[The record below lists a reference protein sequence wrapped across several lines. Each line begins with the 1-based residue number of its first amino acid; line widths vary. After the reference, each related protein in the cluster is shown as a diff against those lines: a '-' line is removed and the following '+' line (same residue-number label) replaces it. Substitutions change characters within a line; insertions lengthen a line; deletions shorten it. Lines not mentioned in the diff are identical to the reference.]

1 MQKIHGGSGITH
13 GTMRGKGGPK
23 PRVYANHGGT
33 DLPQGKVHDG
43 VQPRQ
48 YGNHGGTSLPMG
60 VLKGKRK
67 T

>member
-1 MQKIHGGSGITH
+1 MTKIHGGSGKPQ
-13 GTMRGKGGPK
+13 GTLNKGGPK

-33 DLPQGKVHDG
+33 NLQQGKVHDG

-48 YGNHGGTSLPMG
+48 YGFHGGTNLVMG
-60 VLKGKRK
+60 ALNKGKRK